1 MDFINVA
8 KEVFPS
14 LLKGLEVT
22 VQVTVLS
29 LAIALVL
36 GLVMCLL
43 GRSEIKVLK
52 LISKFYIW
60 IIRGTP
66 FIVQLFIIYFGIPQL
81 VQSMGGSL
89 RMSSF
94 EAAVI
99 TLSLNAGAYIAEIFR
114 GGIQAVDPGQTE
126 AARSLGMT
134 KMSCMLKVVLPQ
146 ALRISIP
153 SLCNQFIITLKDTS
167 LAQSIALAEIVYQG
181 KMYVG
186 RTMQSFNTYIL
197 IGMMYLFVIT
207 ILSALI
213 KFIEKRLDYGNK
225 NQSKSA

>member
-14 LLKGLEVT
+14 LLKGLKVT
-22 VQVTVLS
+22 VQVTVIS
-29 LAIALVL
+29 LAIALAL
-36 GLVMCLL
+36 GLVMCLM
-43 GRSEIKVLK
+43 GRSEFKPLS

-89 RMSSF
+89 RLSSF

-99 TLSLNAGAYIAEIFR
+99 TLSLNAGAYISEIFR

-146 ALRISIP
+146 AFRISIP

-167 LAQSIALAEIVYQG
+167 LAQCIALAEIVYQG

-213 KFIEKRLDYGNK
+213 RFTEKRLDYGNK